1 MPKGQKNDQP
11 AELGRDVPVRPRKEA
26 KAGRFLPL
34 LLNAIFSRVLKNP
47 IQCIC
52 VVFLIASL
60 AFCLVFAPMTCRI
73 AGTAIGSW
81 QGVSRGISEGNKAG
95 TAAGLSAEDT
105 TTKIGTKVEQAGNLQ
120 VLLVDLRLTDL
131 YQHGNAYAA
140 LWCMKGEG
148 VFSVDLTQS
157 KVSRN
162 GGNNG
167 PITITIPEPT
177 FTPYLDDSTVDII
190 PGAEYKAPLFDGS
203 TVNGYQG
210 YLNSRN
216 IVEQKIQE
224 ELIDYDAMMEQ
235 ARASALKQVEQLA
248 RSVCGSNGSVK
259 VCFIEGEE

>member
-11 AELGRDVPVRPRKEA
+11 TELGRDVPAHPHKEA

-52 VVFLIASL
+52 VVLLIVSL
-60 AFCLVFAPMTCRI
+60 AFCLVFAPITGRI

-81 QGVSRGISEGNKAG
+81 RDVQGGSD
-95 TAAGLSAEDT
+95 SAEDT
-105 TTKIGTKVEQAGNLQ
+105 AVKIGTKVEQAGNLQ

-140 LWCMKGEG
+140 LWGMKGEG

-157 KVSRN
+157 KVSCD
-162 GGNNG
+162 GNNA

-190 PGAEYKAPLFDGS
+190 AEYKAPLFDGS

-248 RSVCGSNGSVK
+248 KSVCGSNGTVK
-259 VCFIEGEE
+259 VCFIDGEE

>member
-1 MPKGQKNDQP
+1 MPKGQKNEQLT
-11 AELGRDVPVRPRKEA
+11 ELGRDVPARPRKEA
-26 KAGRFLPL
+26 KAGRFFPVF
-34 LLNAIFSRVLKNP
+34 LNAIFSRVLKNP

-52 VVFLIASL
+52 VVLLIASL
-60 AFCLVFAPMTCRI
+60 AFCLVFAPMTGRI

-81 QGVSRGISEGNKAG
+81 RDVQGGSD
-95 TAAGLSAEDT
+95 SAEDT
-105 TTKIGTKVEQAGNLQ
+105 TVKIGTKVEQAGNLQ

-157 KVSRN
+157 KVSCDGSN
-162 GGNNG
+162 A

-190 PGAEYKAPLFDGS
+190 AEYKAPLFDGS

-216 IVEQKIQE
+216 IIEQKIQE
-224 ELIDYDAMMEQ
+224 ELIDYDAMMER

-248 RSVCGSNGSVK
+248 RSVCGSNSSVK
-259 VCFIEGEE
+259 VCFIDGEE

>member
-1 MPKGQKNDQP
+1 MPKGQKNEQLT
-11 AELGRDVPVRPRKEA
+11 ELGRDVPARSHKEA

-52 VVFLIASL
+52 VVLLIASL
-60 AFCLVFAPMTCRI
+60 AFCLVFAPMTGRI

-81 QGVSRGISEGNKAG
+81 QGVFQGISEGNNAG
-95 TAAGLSAEDT
+95 TTAGLSAEDT

-131 YQHGNAYAA
+131 YQHGNAYAT
-140 LWCMKGEG
+140 LWCMKGRG

-157 KVSRN
+157 KVSCD
-162 GGNNG
+162 GNNA

-177 FTPYLDDSTVDII
+177 FTPYLDDSTVDIT
-190 PGAEYKAPLFDGS
+190 AEYKAPFFDGS

-210 YLNSRN
+210 YLNSRS